1 MRPRPHSHI
10 APGTDLKF
18 RVTPHIQDFQISEDP
33 FQIVVKNQLGQV
45 KYRIP
50 RGDCFWDSEG
60 RWYFS
65 LEHVQEGL
73 YEAIFM
79 AGIED
84 DDFDKQRAVVTDRRP
99 LTAVGRYTMPPKPHG
114 TPRVEYEQVWSVS
127 VDGDEYL
134 CDRDGRYILTA
145 DDKRICFKSDKAQE
159 IEDMGKVRLQ
169 TMTGDEF
176 KQFIEGKNPN
186 GEIDT
191 LHEMLDSANGISD
204 EETIHEHTEHQIEE
218 ELEEEAATNDDI
230 DEMFN

>member
-1 MRPRPHSHI
+1 M
-10 APGTDLKF
+10 KF

-65 LEHVQEGL
+65 IEHVQEGL

-84 DDFDKQRAVVTDRRP
+84 DDFDKQRCVVVDRRP

-114 TPRVEYEQVWSVS
+114 TPRVEYEQVWIVS
-127 VDGDEYL
+127 IDGDEYL
-134 CDRDGRYILTA
+134 CDCDGRYILTA

-159 IEDMGKVRLQ
+159 IEDMGKVRLK

-176 KQFIEGKNPN
+176 KQFVEGKNPN

-191 LHEMLDSANGISD
+191 LPEMLDAAKGIGD